1 MIRFESTLSLR
12 GDQRWYLMNLNG
24 NVGNEMVGMDM
35 MEVKRSV
42 RAIHEC
48 ERCQRMK
55 IEIKK

>member
-35 MEVKRSV
+35 MDEKRSV

-48 ERCQRMK
+48 D
-55 IEIKK
+55 